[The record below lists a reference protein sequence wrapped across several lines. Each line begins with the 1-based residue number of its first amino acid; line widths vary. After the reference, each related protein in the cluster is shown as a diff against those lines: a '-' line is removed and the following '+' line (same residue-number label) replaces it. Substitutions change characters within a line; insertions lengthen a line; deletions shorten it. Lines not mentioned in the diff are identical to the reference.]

1 MRGKKGARSV
11 PPQPPPLS
19 GGETVVLRRVE
30 VSTGAVRGAKSEI
43 LGLLSTPF
51 HQYTHLSGE
60 CRRAQHAVPEVPDCP
75 PGFQIYVTEL
85 LKRTT

>member
-43 LGLLSTPF
+43 LALAWPLPLG
-51 HQYTHLSGE
+51 QSGY
-60 CRRAQHAVPEVPDCP
+60 HP
-75 PGFQIYVTEL
+75 
-85 LKRTT
+85 